1 MNFKD
6 TEIDD
11 IVDQMNMRLHPAHR
25 EITSEEVATLVEF
38 HLGEPVGSS
47 TPIPSG
53 ANEPA
58 LTPDAT
64 VGINC
69 GSVGAAA

>member
-38 HLGEPVGSS
+38 HLGEPEVEAKAVA
-47 TPIPSG
+47 SG
-53 ANEPA
+53 PAGFAN
-58 LTPDAT
+58 
-64 VGINC
+64 
-69 GSVGAAA
+69 VGAAA

>member
-1 MNFKD
+1 MNLGD

-38 HLGEPVGSS
+38 YLGEPEVKATSEVSGPAGVANVG
-47 TPIPSG
+47 
-53 ANEPA
+53 
-58 LTPDAT
+58 
-64 VGINC
+64 
-69 GSVGAAA
+69 GAA